1 MTNLIT
7 PGQGIIFMK
16 VGVHAKEDLASIIQ
30 RKTKEIDDAGF
41 ALWGYGGSTCH
52 PTTMVQPFAKN
63 HAQKGQPIFLV
74 MQEMESKHFADPV
87 RADQYS
93 VDGISWVDVP
103 APINVL
109 GSRYALAIKDLRVEE
124 FELPIAR
131 SQVALGASQGRFGHR
146 YIQGR
151 VDKACLLVGD
161 DLDRALEPD
170 EKVIGI
176 NLVAELCEPYAV
188 FMRNTPIE

>member
-16 VGVHAKEDLASIIQ
+16 VGIHAQEDLASIIK

-52 PTTMVQPFAKN
+52 PTTMVQPFAKSK
-63 HAQKGQPIFLV
+63 AEQGQPIYLC
-74 MQEMESKHFADPV
+74 MQEMQSNHFADPI

-93 VDGISWVDVP
+93 VDGVNWVDVP

-109 GSRYALAIKDLRVEE
+109 GSRYALAIKGLRAEE

-131 SQVALGASQGRFGHR
+131 SRVALGASQGRFGHR

-151 VDKACLLVGD
+151 VDKACLILGE
-161 DLDRALEPD
+161 DLDRVPEPD
-170 EKVIGI
+170 EKIIGI

-188 FMRNTPIE
+188 FMRNKPIE